1 MGNTFLGGIKK
12 VKQKIVSLKTFQSF
26 IILTAFTFSFII
38 GGMTNSH
45 AASPGWNN
53 GKIKWMSFARG
64 QKEAKR
70 TGKPMLV
77 VFEAKWCKM
86 CKQYRRQFYK
96 KSVVAMSKNLVMVMV
111 NIEKNR
117 GLQKKYSPD
126 GGYIP
131 RTMAFSP
138 NGYLNEGLTASHPD
152 FKYFIEPKSAAEL
165 LNFMKRTAAQ

>member
-1 MGNTFLGGIKK
+1 MSLML
-12 VKQKIVSLKTFQSF
+12 IVSVL
-26 IILTAFTFSFII
+26 I
-38 GGMTNSH
+38 GMTINGQ

-64 QKEAKR
+64 LKEAKR

-86 CKQYRRQFYK
+86 CKQYKRQFYK
-96 KSVVAMSKNLVMVMV
+96 KSVVAMSKKLVMVMV
-111 NIEKNR
+111 NIEKHR

-131 RTMAFSP
+131 RTMAFSS

-152 FKYFIEPKSAAEL
+152 YKYYIEPKSTAEL

>member
-1 MGNTFLGGIKK
+1 MKAIVPGGIQR
-12 VKQKIVSLKTFQSF
+12 VQQPTVSIKTLQIFCVLF
-26 IILTAFTFSFII
+26 ALTLLVVISGTV
-38 GGMTNSH
+38 TSH

-53 GKIKWMSFARG
+53 GKIKWMSFAKG
-64 QKEAKR
+64 VKEAQK

-77 VFEAKWCKM
+77 VFEAKWCKI

-138 NGYLNEGLTASHPD
+138 NGYLNEGLIASHPD
-152 FKYFIEPKSAAEL
+152 FKYFIEPKSAHEL
-165 LNFMKRTAAQ
+165 VNFMKRTAAQ

>member
-1 MGNTFLGGIKK
+1 
-12 VKQKIVSLKTFQSF
+12 VKQPLVSFKTLQSY
-26 IILTAFTFSFII
+26 IILFALTLPLVI
-38 GGMTNSH
+38 GGAANSH

-64 QKEAKR
+64 VKEAQK

-77 VFEAKWCKM
+77 VFEAKWCKV
-86 CKQYRRQFYK
+86 CKQYKRQFYK
-96 KSVVAMSKNLVMVMV
+96 KSIVAMSKKIVMVMV

-131 RTMAFSP
+131 RTMAFSSK
-138 NGYLNEGLTASHPD
+138 GYLNEGLTASHPD
-152 FKYFIEPKSAAEL
+152 FKYFIEPKSAPEL
-165 LNFMKRTAAQ
+165 LNFMKRTASQ

>member
-1 MGNTFLGGIKK
+1 MTNFEMTKLKNSKSIFM
-12 VKQKIVSLKTFQSF
+12 SLVLAFS
-26 IILTAFTFSFII
+26 ILS
-38 GGMTNSH
+38 GMTINSH
-45 AASPGWNN
+45 AVSPGWNN

-64 QKEAKR
+64 LKEAKR
-70 TGKPMLV
+70 TGKPMFV

-96 KSVVAMSKNLVMVMV
+96 KSVVAMSRKLTMVMV
-111 NIEKNR
+111 NIEKHR

-131 RTMAFSP
+131 RTMAFSF
-138 NGYLNEGLTASHPD
+138 NGYLNEGLTASHPE
-152 FKYFIEPKSAAEL
+152 FKFFIEPKSAAEL

>member
-1 MGNTFLGGIKK
+1 MSKLQTNRRPFAFISLVAIL
-12 VKQKIVSLKTFQSF
+12 IVTMMVSGSSSLQ
-26 IILTAFTFSFII
+26 
-38 GGMTNSH
+38 

-64 QKEAKR
+64 LKEAKR
-70 TGKPMLV
+70 TGKPMFV

-86 CKQYRRQFYK
+86 CKQYRRSFYK
-96 KSVVAMSKNLVMVMV
+96 KSVVAMSKKLTMVMV

-131 RTMAFSP
+131 RTMAFSSS
-138 NGYLNEGLTASHPD
+138 GYLNEGLTASHPE
-152 FKYFIEPKSAAEL
+152 FKYFIEPKSVTEL